1 MKVYNIVLGVVS
13 LVIIMLA
20 IPSSEAKEVIVEI
33 PYGVSN
39 PSFDP
44 QIEGRAESWFIPPE
58 VKIMA
63 FDTVTWVNNDTTR
76 HDITSGVGV
85 SRFEGVQGVRGEPDG
100 KFASN
105 LIERGAKWSY
115 TFTEPGV
122 YPYFCAIHPWMVGAV
137 IVEIPDYA
145 HDADGNPIEFPIIVR
160 TPDGLYTPELR
171 WDPPIIKSGEPVVFT
186 NAFYD
191 INNIRR
197 IEYLEYKFVLIIN
210 GEEIYRVSTH
220 SGGGAENFKLIIN
233 EPGILTIK
241 FEDVGGKEG
250 NDVVFTTRVYGEPNL
265 DVPERVETLVGAS
278 KADPELIFTL
288 VNIGYLALGGSI
300 AALVV
305 YYKMHWKSKNANKNQ
320 S

>member
-1 MKVYNIVLGVVS
+1 MKAYHIALGILPIIIV
-13 LVIIMLA
+13 MLT

-44 QIEGRAESWFIPPE
+44 QVEGKAEDWFIPPE

-63 FDTVTWVNNDTTR
+63 FDTVTWVNNDITK
-76 HDITSGVGV
+76 HDITSGIGV
-85 SRFEGVQGVRGEPDG
+85 SRFEGIQGVRGDADG
-100 KFASN
+100 KFASEI
-105 LIERGAKWSY
+105 IERGSKWSY

-137 IVEIPDYA
+137 IVEVPDYA
-145 HDADGNPIEFPIIVR
+145 HDADGNPISFPIIVR

-191 INNIRR
+191 INNVAKVQ
-197 IEYLEYKFVLIIN
+197 YLKYEFVLILN
-210 GEEIYRVSTH
+210 GEEIYRVASH
-220 SGGGAENFKLIIN
+220 SGGGAENFKLVIN
-233 EPGILTIK
+233 EPGILTIRY
-241 FEDVGGKEG
+241 ENVDGKKG
-250 NDVVFTTRVYGEPNL
+250 NDVEFTTRVYGEPNL
-265 DVPERVETLVGAS
+265 NVPERVETLVGAS
-278 KADPELIFTL
+278 KSDPQTIFTIL
-288 VNIGYLALGGSI
+288 NISYVVLGGSL

-305 YYKMHWKSKNANKNQ
+305 YYKMHWKGKNKK
-320 S
+320 

>member
-1 MKVYNIVLGVVS
+1 MVNIYNIGLGIVF
-13 LVIIMLA
+13 LVIIML
-20 IPSSEAKEVIVEI
+20 IVPSEAKEVIVEI

-44 QIEGRAESWFIPPE
+44 QIEGRAENWFIPPE

-63 FDTVTWVNNDTTR
+63 FDTVTWVNNDITR
-76 HDITSGVGV
+76 HDISSGIGV
-85 SRFEGVQGVRGEPDG
+85 SRFEGIQGVKGEPDG
-100 KFASN
+100 KFASQI
-105 LIERGAKWSY
+105 IEKNAKWSY

-137 IVEIPDYA
+137 IVEVPDYA
-145 HDADGNPIEFPIIVR
+145 HDADGNVIEFPIIAR

-171 WDPPIIKSGEPVVFT
+171 WDPPIIKSGEPIVFT

-197 IEYLEYKFVLIIN
+197 VEYLKYEFVLILN
-210 GEEIYRVSTH
+210 NEEIYRVQSH
-220 SGGGAENFKLIIN
+220 SGGGAENFKLVIN
-233 EPGILTIK
+233 EPGMLIIRY
-241 FEDVGGKEG
+241 ENVGGIEG
-250 NDVVFTTRVYGEPNL
+250 NDVEFTTRVYGEPNL

-278 KADPELIFTL
+278 KGDPELIFTL
-288 VNIGYLALGGSI
+288 VNIGYITLGGSI
-300 AALVV
+300 AALVI
-305 YYKMHWKSKNANKNQ
+305 YYKMYWKKSSKNQ